1 MTTHTIVS
9 ILYTDL
15 AALALLLACWLGLG
29 LWIESPRVAKPSVT
43 ILMAAYRREW
53 MRQFVTRQPR
63 MYDASIMANLR
74 QSTSF
79 LASATMI
86 ALGGL
91 LAAIGNAERLAGVAQ
106 DLVPVSPGAGGI
118 EARLLLAALLLTHA
132 LLKFL
137 WSNRLFGYCAI
148 LMSAVPNDPADP
160 LALPRAD
167 QAAEVNIRAALNFNR
182 GLRSMYFALAA
193 LTWLLGPWALMAATL
208 AVAWLVWS
216 REFAS
221 YSRRIL
227 TEPAPPSNQPT
238 DRRP

>member
-1 MTTHTIVS
+1 MG
-9 ILYTDL
+9 YMGADL
-15 AALALLLACWLGLG
+15 ITSFHPADLVALALLLACWLGLG
-29 LWIESPRVAKPSVT
+29 LWIEAPGIAKPSVSV
-43 ILMAAYRREW
+43 LMAAYRREW

-91 LAAIGNAERLAGVAQ
+91 LAVIGNADRLAGVAQ
-106 DLVPVSPGAGGI
+106 DLSLVSTEARGI

-132 LLKFL
+132 FLKFL

-160 LALPRAD
+160 LALPRAR
-167 QAAEVNIRAALNFNR
+167 QSAEINIRAAFNFNR

-193 LTWLLGPWALMAATL
+193 LTWLLGPFALMAATL
-208 AVAWLVWS
+208 AMAWLIWS

-221 YSRRIL
+221 HSRAIL
-227 TEPAPPSNQPT
+227 LDPAPAK
-238 DRRP
+238 D